1 MDSGTIVEYID
12 RKQIVCAV
20 VLSRKNQKLRMLTE
34 HNREIGHAEKRL
46 AHVAHERL
54 DPGIG
59 RDALVSSLRNTVQ
72 TRKQLNKKAAA
83 EANRH

>member
-20 VLSRKNQKLRMLTE
+20 VLGRKNQKLRMS
-34 HNREIGHAEKRL
+34 R
-46 AHVAHERL
+46 
-54 DPGIG
+54 
-59 RDALVSSLRNTVQ
+59 
-72 TRKQLNKKAAA
+72 NKKAAA